1 MINKIK
7 SKIFMIVMISLSVM
21 IISVTFVINIINY
34 SQSRQESYTL
44 IENANNLLKHE
55 KGPGMPPNN
64 IKSIPNLDEDS
75 GFIYWKTTDFYLVI
89 LDNNTIVQTIND
101 NPKNYSNKIINQ
113 YALQVSKKNKKQ
125 GSVGNLIYS
134 IKSRNSITTVTF
146 MDNTMANKRL
156 KSMLILSIIITF
168 IALILTFF
176 ISRKISVLLIRPIED
191 TLNKQKKFISDASH
205 ELKTPLAVI
214 CANADTLEGEI
225 GSNKWLS
232 YIQNEVGSMNK
243 LVNSLLS
250 LARVENNNSRK
261 DNFVYFDLSK
271 TILGSSMVFESLAFE
286 NDIELINDI
295 QENLNLKGIND
306 EIKQVVSILLDNA
319 IGHTEKGGK
328 IIVQLK
334 KYKNNIFINVKN
346 TGEPISKGEEEKIF
360 ERFYR
365 SDESRNRDSQR
376 YGLGLSIAKSIVE
389 KHHGK
394 IKVSWESGFT
404 IFTVMF

>member
-21 IISVTFVINIINY
+21 IISITFVINIINY

>member
-1 MINKIK
+1 M
-7 SKIFMIVMISLSVM
+7 
-21 IISVTFVINIINY
+21 
-34 SQSRQESYTL
+34 
-44 IENANNLLKHE
+44 
-55 KGPGMPPNN
+55 
-64 IKSIPNLDEDS
+64 
-75 GFIYWKTTDFYLVI
+75 
-89 LDNNTIVQTIND
+89 
-101 NPKNYSNKIINQ
+101 
-113 YALQVSKKNKKQ
+113 
-125 GSVGNLIYS
+125 
-134 IKSRNSITTVTF
+134 
-146 MDNTMANKRL
+146 
-156 KSMLILSIIITF
+156 
-168 IALILTFF
+168 
-176 ISRKISVLLIRPIED
+176 
-191 TLNKQKKFISDASH
+191 
-205 ELKTPLAVI
+205 AVI

-232 YIQNEVGSMNK
+232 YIQNEVSSMNK

-250 LARVENNNSRK
+250 LARVENKNSRK

-295 QENLNLKGIND
+295 QENLKLKGISD

-319 IGHTEKGGK
+319 ISHTEKGGK

-346 TGEPISKGEEEKIF
+346 TGEPISKEEEEKIF

-365 SDESRNRDSQR
+365 SDESRNRDSKR

-394 IKVSWESGFT
+394 IKVSWERGFT
-404 IFTVMF
+404 IFTVIF

>member
-21 IISVTFVINIINY
+21 IISITFVINIINY
-34 SQSRQESYTL
+34 TQSRQESYTW

-55 KGPGMPPNN
+55 KGPGIPPDN
-64 IKSIPNLDEDS
+64 IKSMPNLDEDP
-75 GFIYWKTTDFYLVI
+75 GFLYWKTTDFYLVI
-89 LDNNTIVQTIND
+89 LDNDTIVQTIND
-101 NPKNYSNKIINQ
+101 NPKNYPNKIINK

-125 GSVGNLIYS
+125 GSIGNLIYS

-168 IALILTFF
+168 IAFILTFF
-176 ISRKISVLLIRPIED
+176 ISRKISILLIKPIED
-191 TLNKQKKFISDASH
+191 TLNKQKQFISDASH

-232 YIQNEVGSMNK
+232 YIQNEVSSMNK

-250 LARVENNNSRK
+250 LARVENKNSRK

-295 QENLNLKGIND
+295 QENLKLKGISD

-319 IGHTEKGGK
+319 ISHTEKGGK

-346 TGEPISKGEEEKIF
+346 TGEPISKEEEEKIF

-365 SDESRNRDSQR
+365 SDESRNRDSKR
-376 YGLGLSIAKSIVE
+376 YGLGLSIARSIVE

-394 IKVSWESGFT
+394 IKVSWERGFT
-404 IFTVMF
+404 IFTVIF